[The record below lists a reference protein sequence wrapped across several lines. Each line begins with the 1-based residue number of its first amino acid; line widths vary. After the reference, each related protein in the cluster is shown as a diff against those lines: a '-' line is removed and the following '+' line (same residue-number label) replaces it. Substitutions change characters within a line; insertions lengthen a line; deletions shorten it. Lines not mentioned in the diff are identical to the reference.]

1 MSAVR
6 VRPVTPADAKAWVE
20 LRTALWPEH
29 PEDHP
34 REVAAFLRDPP
45 DDASCLLAED
55 GEGMVVGFAEVGL
68 RRYAEGCISSPV
80 GYLEGIYVET
90 GARREG
96 YARALVKASEAWARA
111 RGCTE
116 MASDRAL
123 GDEESGSFHRA
134 VGFEETNRIV
144 CYRKA
149 L

>member
-1 MSAVR
+1 MSEVR
-6 VRPVTPADAKAWVE
+6 VRPVTYADREAWVE

-29 PEDHP
+29 PDDHP
-34 REVAAFLRDPP
+34 PEVAAFLRDPP
-45 DDASCLLAED
+45 EEASCLLVED
-55 GEGMVVGFAEVGL
+55 GEGTVVGFAEVGL
-68 RRYAEGCISSPV
+68 RRYAEGCTSSPV

-96 YARALVKASEAWARA
+96 YARALVKACEAWARA
-111 RGCTE
+111 QGCTE

-123 GDEESGSFHRA
+123 DDDESGAFHLA
-134 VGFEETNRIV
+134 VGFEEANRII